1 MNGSLTKYKKFSPAL
16 ITVSIVSGMGLL
28 FWFGILPFQGL
39 VVEKADDIQ
48 EYYAT
53 RENRAAQMS
62 RLPELQAQFENIQM
76 EEEVLAILLS
86 EDRVVYFVQTLER
99 LAGETGVHILIR
111 SKTGN
116 IIEEKQKPKTSA
128 KKAGNTDALDQ
139 EIAEKKS
146 KVPLTIL
153 ESLPFDRYLHV
164 EVVVTGEYPAIV
176 TFLHKMETLSLGL
189 DVIGMT
195 MKVRDKETREKVLL
209 DDASR
214 NPFLML
220 GGQEIVSPAGSGQ
233 PSEKSIPGALEA
245 SFDTVVYLDKQ

>member
-16 ITVSIVSGMGLL
+16 ITASIVSGMGLL
-28 FWFGILPFQGL
+28 LWLGILPFHGL

-62 RLPELQAQFENIQM
+62 KLPELQTQFENIQM
-76 EEEVLAILLS
+76 EEEILAILLS
-86 EDRVVYFVQTLER
+86 EEQVVNFVQTLER
-99 LAGETGVHILIR
+99 LAKETGVHVLIR

-116 IIEEKQKPKTSA
+116 IIEEKQKPKTPE
-128 KKAGNTDALDQ
+128 KKAGITDAAEDGA
-139 EIAEKKS
+139 AEKTS
-146 KVPLTIL
+146 KTQLTIL

-164 EVVVTGEYPAIV
+164 EVVATGEYQTIV

-195 MKVRDKETREKVLL
+195 MKVRDEEEQAKVLSGTP
-209 DDASR
+209 SR
-214 NPFLML
+214 NPFLLL
-220 GGQEIVSPAGSGQ
+220 GGQEVISPLSSEQ
-233 PSEKSIPGALEA
+233 SLEKSIPGTLEA
-245 SFDTVVYLDKQ
+245 SFDTVVYLDK